1 MNEFWQNCLLVL
13 REVSGLAPRRHAKLF
28 GEICPQ
34 SRQRLSFALL
44 PATTGVPVLPNSPA
58 LFYRPA
64 EMRSARLPQSLRS
77 HETHE
82 GLSREAEG
90 PSFHRQATQAELDR
104 RSKTGLLPG
113 LTFESYV
120 TGHANQLAVTA
131 AEHVAHTSGSQYNP
145 LHVFGASGRGKTH
158 LLHAIGHRYLELHPK
173 AKVLCTGALVMVE
186 ELRRAQTQ
194 GERTLETIEDRYIG
208 LDMLIVDDLQD
219 IAAAHDIEQSL
230 GCLLAARATAGRQ
243 TVFATDEGVKTLR
256 RLGAPL
262 AEQLSQGMSVSLDM
276 PDQEM
281 RTAILLTKAHDMRIE
296 LTDETAAFIAKR
308 LKTNIRELE
317 GALQQIVAFQR
328 FQFAVPGQVTIE
340 QAKAALHD
348 LLLNEGAATVPRILR
363 TVADYFKIS
372 KDDLISTKKSRR
384 IALARQIAIYLAKEL
399 TQCSLPEIGAQF
411 GGRDHASVAHA
422 VRKIAQDRLCDDTL
436 NHEIHVLE
444 QMIRG

>member
-1 MNEFWQNCLLVL
+1 
-13 REVSGLAPRRHAKLF
+13 
-28 GEICPQ
+28 
-34 SRQRLSFALL
+34 
-44 PATTGVPVLPNSPA
+44 
-58 LFYRPA
+58 
-64 EMRSARLPQSLRS
+64 
-77 HETHE
+77 
-82 GLSREAEG
+82 
-90 PSFHRQATQAELDR
+90 
-104 RSKTGLLPG
+104 
-113 LTFESYV
+113 
-120 TGHANQLAVTA
+120 
-131 AEHVAHTSGSQYNP
+131 
-145 LHVFGASGRGKTH
+145 
-158 LLHAIGHRYLELHPK
+158 
-173 AKVLCTGALVMVE
+173 
-186 ELRRAQTQ
+186 
-194 GERTLETIEDRYIG
+194 
-208 LDMLIVDDLQD
+208 
-219 IAAAHDIEQSL
+219 
-230 GCLLAARATAGRQ
+230 
-243 TVFATDEGVKTLR
+243 
-256 RLGAPL
+256 
-262 AEQLSQGMSVSLDM
+262 MSVSLDM

-348 LLLNEGAATVPRILR
+348 LLLNEGADTVPRILR

-411 GGRDHASVAHA
+411 GGRDHASVVHA